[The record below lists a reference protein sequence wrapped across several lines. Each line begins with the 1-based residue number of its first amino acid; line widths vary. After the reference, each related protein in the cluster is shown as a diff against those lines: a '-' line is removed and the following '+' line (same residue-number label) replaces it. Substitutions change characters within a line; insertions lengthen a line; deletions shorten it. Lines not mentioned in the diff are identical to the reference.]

1 MGVAVERS
9 KRLAVVVT
17 ALAGVMTTGVVVALF
32 ALLAVG
38 DKGESGHE
46 RHRH

>member
-1 MGVAVERS
+1 MAPLVGALGNGE
-9 KRLAVVVT
+9 L